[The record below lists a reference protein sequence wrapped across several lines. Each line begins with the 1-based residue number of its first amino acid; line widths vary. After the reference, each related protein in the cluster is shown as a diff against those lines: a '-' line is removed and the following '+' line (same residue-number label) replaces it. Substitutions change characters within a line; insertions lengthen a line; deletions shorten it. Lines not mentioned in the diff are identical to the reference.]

1 LMVTSPK
8 SPTKPYR
15 LDDSSLEKAEPQTP
29 NGLKLLFSSDHSH
42 ADVPAW
48 IEMMDRKQRVR
59 QLAYV
64 VRIVHRTPGGDD
76 KQATTHNNE
85 DIIFTRLKSGK
96 DLARIMN
103 IGQSMKI
110 PHVVPKTLAA
120 TAISSGSDAD
130 NTNDNAFVKSKSYPS
145 LSTDAVPN
153 TNGSGEGD
161 AGIITKKNNL
171 SFPNVAVHILNASGE
186 GDVGIVTKKST
197 SSECSDGY
205 ELYENPGV
213 EIDEDEAMT
222 PTKYENDNS
231 MLGDGYIEGDSMSE
245 SSSSDTEAGAHKK
258 NRLRKLKR
266 LGKKTVVGTSRITK
280 KTALGKCVFVVVCL
294 FYCLPWYSCHTII
307 LIQWS
312 LFLYS
317 PEPQN

>member
-1 LMVTSPK
+1 
-8 SPTKPYR
+8 
-15 LDDSSLEKAEPQTP
+15 
-29 NGLKLLFSSDHSH
+29 
-42 ADVPAW
+42 
-48 IEMMDRKQRVR
+48 
-59 QLAYV
+59 
-64 VRIVHRTPGGDD
+64 
-76 KQATTHNNE
+76 
-85 DIIFTRLKSGK
+85 
-96 DLARIMN
+96 MN